1 MYTFLFLL
9 KAPAVS
15 GDNTQDKQQLPSKR
29 KRPGR
34 PKLLRR
40 YTFQEMSAN
49 TYAVNNLEYDLGGE
63 AVISPASKATFAFQK
78 DSTESGETSPG
89 PTEFNIDL
97 TNLI

>member
-1 MYTFLFLL
+1 ML

-63 AVISPASKATFAFQK
+63 VVLSPATKAMFAFQ
-78 DSTESGETSPG
+78 TEPEATIHG
-89 PTEFNIDL
+89 PTDFSIDL
-97 TNLI
+97 ASVII